1 MKNRIREGIAF
12 VLWLVLFA
20 VICRI
25 FVYGMEQQGYEYIPP
40 IANNDTQENI
50 QDPIAWEQEGEEE
63 TEEQKKEKE
72 KNRKKSEKKQKKK
85 KEALKKARKVSFE
98 KSLEKFPSSYHSAL
112 KALHE
117 KHPNWHFE
125 AVNTAVTWD
134 KALDNESQVGKNSIE
149 INPYTHLSYVSM
161 EPGAYNQAD
170 DSFTAVDAGG
180 RYTPSKAVV
189 AYYMDPRNFLTEA
202 GIFQFEDLSYN
213 QYHEQKVVQKILNST
228 FMKGSYT
235 CIITNKKGKKS
246 TFTQSY
252 AETFMTA
259 GKKAGVNP
267 YHLASRVIQEVGS
280 QGSASVS
287 GKSGYYNFF
296 NVAAGDS
303 PGGGAVAKGLAY
315 AAGSGSYYRPWNN
328 PYRAILGGSQFLG
341 EEYINEGQ
349 DTLYFQKWSV
359 VNGDKLFWHQYM
371 SNVQA
376 PTSEASIMYQ
386 AYKDVNC
393 LEEEF
398 VFRIPVYSNMPNTV
412 CKLPGKIL
420 NPNHYLRSIKVT
432 ADGKALSFSPKFT
445 YETTSYAVRVSKDTK
460 KVTIAAKPV
469 SSYASVQGN
478 GSKALRLGT
487 NVVSLTCVAQD
498 GSRLTYRI
506 HIIREKGETNSGS
519 QEKTERPTKRPT
531 EQKTEKKTQ
540 EKTDAATREPGTTQE
555 ATESELPEKTEVFS
569 TSEEGEKE
577 NGTDGE
583 YAKQSNS
590 VCYGGT
596 HGGETQGE
604 QSSVYRASH
613 GGSSDSIQNN
623 AAGGTDGGSITP

>member
-1 MKNRIREGIAF
+1 MKNRMREGIAF

-40 IANNDTQENI
+40 IANNDIQENI
-50 QDPIAWEQEGEEE
+50 PDPIAWEQEGEKQKQ
-63 TEEQKKEKE
+63 EQEKSR
-72 KNRKKSEKKQKKK
+72 KNKKKQKKK
-85 KEALKKARKVSFE
+85 RAALKKARKISFK

-125 AVNTAVTWD
+125 AVNTAVSWD
-134 KALDNESQVGKNSIE
+134 KALANESQVGKNSIE
-149 INPYTHLSYVSM
+149 INPYNNLSYVSM
-161 EPGAYNQAD
+161 ESGAYNQAD

-180 RYTPSKAVV
+180 RYTPSKEVV
-189 AYYMDPRNFLTEA
+189 AYYMDPRNFLTES

-213 QYHEQKVVQKILNST
+213 QYHEQKVVQKILSST

-235 CIITNKKGKKS
+235 CTITSKKGKKS
-246 TFTQSY
+246 KFTQSY
-252 AETFMTA
+252 AKTFMIA
-259 GKKAGVNP
+259 GKEAGVNP
-267 YHLASRVIQEVGS
+267 YHLVSRVIQEVGS
-280 QGSASVS
+280 QGSDSVS

-328 PYRAILGGSQFLG
+328 PYRAILGGAQFLG
-341 EEYINEGQ
+341 EEYINDGQ

-359 VNGDKLFWHQYM
+359 VNSDKLFWHQYM

-376 PTSEASIMYQ
+376 PASEASIMYQ

-398 VFRIPVYSNMPNTV
+398 VFRIPVYTNMPGTV
-412 CKLPGKIL
+412 CELPGKIS

-432 ADGKALSFSPKFT
+432 VGGKALSLSPKFT
-445 YETTSYAVRVSKDTK
+445 YETTSYEVRVSKNIN
-460 KVTIAAKPV
+460 KVKIEAKPV

-487 NVVSLTCVAQD
+487 NVVSLVCIAQD
-498 GSRLTYRI
+498 GSRLTYRVQ
-506 HIIREKGETNSGS
+506 IIRGKEEINSGS

-531 EQKTEKKTQ
+531 EQTTEKVTQ
-540 EKTDAATREPGTTQE
+540 EEPDTVTQEPGTTQE
-555 ATESELPEKTEVFS
+555 ATEAELPEKEEVFA

-577 NGTDGE
+577 NGADGE

-590 VCYGGT
+590 VCHEGT
-596 HGGETQGE
+596 CGGETQGE
-604 QSSVYRASH
+604 
-613 GGSSDSIQNN
+613 
-623 AAGGTDGGSITP
+623 